1 MSKTEVDGADPND
14 EDWVLDFAK
23 SLSNKKSKG
32 KKKKNK
38 EDSMSEDD
46 SIMDE
51 FEDNEDIDDDEDFE
65 NYMNENMKEDG
76 EGGSEDSDMEDAFID
91 KPPSKKRYAN
101 TNSVRFY

>member
-1 MSKTEVDGADPND
+1 LAKTEVDGADPND

-51 FEDNEDIDDDEDFE
+51 FEEDNEDIDDDEDFE
-65 NYMNENMKEDG
+65 NYMKKNMKDDIG
-76 EGGSEDSDMEDAFID
+76 ASEESDMDDALIA
-91 KPPSKKRYAN
+91 KPPSKKR
-101 TNSVRFY
+101 FPL